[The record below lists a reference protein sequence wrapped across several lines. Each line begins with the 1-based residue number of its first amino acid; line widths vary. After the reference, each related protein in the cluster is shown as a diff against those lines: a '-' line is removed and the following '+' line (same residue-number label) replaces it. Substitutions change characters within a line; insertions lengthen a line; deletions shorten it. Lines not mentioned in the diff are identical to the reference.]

1 MKKVKQGLL
10 IGRIAQRTGVAV
22 SAIRFYEDAGLIMA
36 GRNTGGQRV
45 FEAAD
50 IRRISFIIIAQKL
63 GFTLKE
69 IKAQLDKLPN
79 KRTPTLKDW
88 EKISQ
93 SFSAA
98 IEARIAALS
107 LLQEKLT
114 GCMGCGCLSL
124 DHCAL
129 YNTDDK
135 AAKNGAGPRYLMGE

>member
-36 GRNTGGQRV
+36 DRNTGGQRV

-135 AAKNGAGPRYLMGE
+135 AAKNGAGPRYLLGE

>member
-22 SAIRFYEDAGLIMA
+22 SAIRFYEEAGLITA
-36 GRNTGGQRV
+36 GRNKGGQRV

-63 GFTLKE
+63 GFSLKQ
-69 IKAQLDKLPN
+69 IKAQLDILPE

-93 SFSAA
+93 SFRAD
-98 IEARIAALS
+98 IDARISALS

-124 DHCAL
+124 EHCAL

-135 AAKNGAGPRYLMGE
+135 AAKDGAGPRYLIDG

>member
-36 GRNTGGQRV
+36 DRNTGGQRV